1 MLKKLPRNSY
11 RIILNARG
19 RSYCPLCTVHSNII
33 VRQLSSTTF
42 TTINVDGE
50 QSKQSFFTDY
60 FTSTDSEIQF
70 SDDKASTYLSVGVLG
85 PMIDEALKKKDY
97 SSLDMLFDQCIT
109 TGQGAGNY
117 ADKIIRYR
125 LVKGGKQSAQ
135 SADAAARS
143 IQRCANA
150 NIKLS
155 TVLCQQVLSTLV
167 DNCQW
172 YQAHFMCLYMIK
184 KDMSFVP
191 SYSPSSSTSRIL
203 TSELITP
210 SAERAIFFT
219 MGALMRDAAGLKKA
233 LQLLTAIAEHRR
245 TDLAMD
251 FNYSKVVSFFSFLR
265 TTSKYQPPEVVY
277 KSLPQK
283 ELKVALD
290 AYVAALRQDGWFS
303 FPAAKT
309 LLALAVAS
317 RYQELS
323 INFIRDCIAAAMEVN
338 TRWANEAALNED
350 MSFPKSIDVLSLIRG
365 LSQGDHKVEDNSAE
379 HSARVV
385 QPQVTLL
392 LLNILMQHA
401 SVGTFGPLKMMDLC
415 SAHWV
420 MAYRSRFAHLQLYN
434 EAPQSQ
440 VSSRKRIK
448 YSADF
453 AGGIPVHILNEVDSS
468 TQLAYEKLIGFLQDK
483 EKISLE
489 FPRLLRVLCDQLNI
503 RHRLH

>member
-167 DNCQW
+167 
-172 YQAHFMCLYMIK
+172 
-184 KDMSFVP
+184 
-191 SYSPSSSTSRIL
+191 RIQ
-203 TSELITP
+203 T
-210 SAERAIFFT
+210 
-219 MGALMRDAAGLKKA
+219 
-233 LQLLTAIAEHRR
+233 
-245 TDLAMD
+245 
-251 FNYSKVVSFFSFLR
+251 
-265 TTSKYQPPEVVY
+265 
-277 KSLPQK
+277 
-283 ELKVALD
+283 
-290 AYVAALRQDGWFS
+290 
-303 FPAAKT
+303 
-309 LLALAVAS
+309 
-317 RYQELS
+317 
-323 INFIRDCIAAAMEVN
+323 
-338 TRWANEAALNED
+338 
-350 MSFPKSIDVLSLIRG
+350 
-365 LSQGDHKVEDNSAE
+365 
-379 HSARVV
+379 
-385 QPQVTLL
+385 
-392 LLNILMQHA
+392 
-401 SVGTFGPLKMMDLC
+401 
-415 SAHWV
+415 
-420 MAYRSRFAHLQLYN
+420 
-434 EAPQSQ
+434 
-440 VSSRKRIK
+440 
-448 YSADF
+448 
-453 AGGIPVHILNEVDSS
+453 
-468 TQLAYEKLIGFLQDK
+468 
-483 EKISLE
+483 
-489 FPRLLRVLCDQLNI
+489 
-503 RHRLH
+503 